1 MPRLCVDKLD
11 VLLLDHTGKNI
22 SGTGMD
28 TNIVG
33 RVLNPSWDGFSEP
46 TTPVIKAIGIHRLA
60 EPSHGNGGG
69 MGLADIISR
78 KFFDALDLEL
88 TWKHMISCN
97 WTVGGK
103 IPVVAGTD
111 AEVYLACARTAGIR
125 ELAHC
130 RACRVV
136 NTLKV

>member
-46 TTPVIKAIGIHRLA
+46 TTPVIKAVGIHRLA

-69 MGLADIISR
+69 I
-78 KFFDALDLEL
+78 
-88 TWKHMISCN
+88 
-97 WTVGGK
+97 
-103 IPVVAGTD
+103 
-111 AEVYLACARTAGIR
+111 RTR
-125 ELAHC
+125 PHC
-130 RACRVV
+130 RLD
-136 NTLKV
+136 NTAHPLHTRFANIFGASIYEATMRPNPRWDGAGGYHLTEVL

>member
-69 MGLADIISR
+69 IRARSHCHYRNRGTEYVSESGMKWVS
-78 KFFDALDLEL
+78 
-88 TWKHMISCN
+88 
-97 WTVGGK
+97 GG
-103 IPVVAGTD
+103 TT
-111 AEVYLACARTAGIR
+111 R
-125 ELAHC
+125 
-130 RACRVV
+130 
-136 NTLKV
+136 